1 MREEEDAATEHL
13 RRQKDPLGLLER
25 DDVRQALCA
34 RRFDQTGCHPGLFQ
48 HVPVVE
54 LEPVQIELDRTPGVR
69 LAQIGE
75 VIHQVGLAQIAD
87 LMIEG
92 VSHPADG
99 ARIRLD
105 RLRLQAL
112 ELQVLQVQF
121 VVPVKIAGCDS

>member
-1 MREEEDAATEHL
+1 M
-13 RRQKDPLGLLER
+13 
-25 DDVRQALCA
+25 
-34 RRFDQTGCHPGLFQ
+34 
-48 HVPVVE
+48 E